1 MMTGFERYTK
11 KTRRAVFLEEME
23 QVVPWAKL
31 CALIEPHYPKPGN
44 GRRPKELEKM
54 LRIYFLQQWFNL
66 ADPAVEEAL
75 YDSAT
80 LRQFAGIDLGG
91 EPVPDETTVCNF
103 RHLLE
108 EHNLGEEILGTV
120 NLHLQA
126 IGSADYDRHDRGR
139 DDYSRALLDQE
150 PRAKARPGDASA
162 QKRKSVVFRD
172 EGARGGGQQ
181 DETDSHGGGDG
192 GERFRCGDLAR
203 SPARR
208 RDAGVGRWG
217 LSGTNGSDPAGRAAG
232 ARLHPTTLSLQR
244 SDCGQSGMDEEPD
257 KVKGAVQGRA
267 RLSGDEAEVW
277 IRESAVPRA
286 EEKRA
291 SFVCHLRSGQS
302 ISKSQETAAGGVTA
316 VLLGMA
322 KATRRALETTF

>member
-11 KTRRAVFLEEME
+11 KTRRAMFLEEME

-108 EHNLGEEILGTV
+108 KHNLGEEILGTV

-126 IGSADYDRHDRGR
+126 KGVRITTGTIVDATIIHAPSSTKNHEQKR
-139 DDYSRALLDQE
+139 DPEMHQTRKGNQWYFGMKAHVGVDSKTKLIHTAVATAANVSDVEILPDLLHGEETRVWGDGAYQGQTE
-150 PRAKARPGDASA
+150 VIRQGAPRA
-162 QKRKSVVFRD
+162 
-172 EGARGGGQQ
+172 Q
-181 DETDSHGGGDG
+181 DYTQ
-192 GERFRCGDLAR
+192 RRCRYKGCGP
-203 SPARR
+203 S
-208 RDAGVGRWG
+208 GV
-217 LSGTNGSDPAGRAAG
+217 
-232 ARLHPTTLSLQR
+232 
-244 SDCGQSGMDEEPD
+244 DEEPD
-257 KVKGAVQGRA
+257 KVEGAVQGRA
-267 RLSGDEAEVW
+267 CLSGDEAEVW
-277 IRESAVPRA
+277 IRKSAVPRA

-302 ISKSQETAAGGVTA
+302 ISKSQETVAGGVTA

-322 KATRRALETTF
+322 KAARRALETKF